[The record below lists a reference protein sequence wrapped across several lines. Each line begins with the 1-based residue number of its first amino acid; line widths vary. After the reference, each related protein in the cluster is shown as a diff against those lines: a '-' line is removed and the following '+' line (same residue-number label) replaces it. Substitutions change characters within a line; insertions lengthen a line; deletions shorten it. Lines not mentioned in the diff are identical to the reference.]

1 MVEESS
7 IRLSSVFLGYD
18 FAKTKLFLR
27 GCPEMTSSL
36 GWGWGFLDYDL
47 IMSYGMGGVV
57 LSKVTSSKVLINN
70 PMVWKKIVYLFL
82 CESSLIFFCP
92 NDDVTYGGWGRAGGG
107 GRQKSPN

>member
-47 IMSYGMGGVV
+47 IMSYGRGGDGVV
-57 LSKVTSSKVLINN
+57 KS
-70 PMVWKKIVYLFL
+70 
-82 CESSLIFFCP
+82 
-92 NDDVTYGGWGRAGGG
+92 DVIKGAH
-107 GRQKSPN
+107 K